1 MYVLSQET
9 GAIPSSKNLPI
20 SLPNNL
26 GKKKKKKKPKV
37 SEGKVNSMPSA

>member
-26 GKKKKKKKPKV
+26 GEKKKKKPKV

>member
-1 MYVLSQET
+1 MYVLSQEA

-26 GKKKKKKKPKV
+26 GKKKPKV